1 MSLGASSEGSF
12 VIDHGYDERLSPH
25 VTPDDVT
32 PNVTPGTNGP
42 TPLNAHENGHD
53 TQEHYNGG
61 NTSAVTAAATEANSL
76 GSEVAA
82 PPAPPEHEISEEKN
96 EVLSKRE
103 AEHVEQ
109 EQAPERD
116 SNDGLP
122 EACATGIPTEEKEA
136 ISAGQEET
144 KQLSTTETS
153 KWRTLC

>member
-32 PNVTPGTNGP
+32 PNVMPGTNGP
-42 TPLNAHENGHD
+42 TPLNGHD

-61 NTSAVTAAATEANSL
+61 NTPAVTAAATEANSL

-153 KWRTLC
+153 EWRTLC